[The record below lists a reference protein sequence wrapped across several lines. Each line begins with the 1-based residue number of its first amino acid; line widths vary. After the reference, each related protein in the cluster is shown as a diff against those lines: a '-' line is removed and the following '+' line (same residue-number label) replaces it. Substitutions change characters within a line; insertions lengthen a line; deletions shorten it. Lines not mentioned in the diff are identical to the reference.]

1 MTEPLKRV
9 VVAFGTRPEATKMA
23 PVIFGLRQQP
33 GIETIVLSTGQ
44 HKQQL
49 EDGLK
54 IFGITPDHD
63 LDVMTDRQT
72 LPGLMGKIV
81 PLAAEKLKELRAD
94 YVLVHGDTLSSFAVA
109 LAAFFERIPVG
120 HVEAG
125 LRSFNM
131 NEPFPEEANRRL
143 TDVLTDLDLPPTIGA
158 AENIARE
165 GKINPNI
172 VVTGQTEVDAVLFA
186 SARGELPSLPTGK
199 RIVAMTMHRRENL
212 PFMADLAGA
221 LARVARAHP
230 ECHFVY
236 PVHLNPAV
244 REAVYPALKPLEN
257 FSLLEPL
264 EFGSMAAL
272 MRASSLIVTDSG
284 GLQEGGATLGVPVVV
299 LRNVTERPEGLA
311 VGALTL
317 AGTDPERVF
326 DVIHELLSSET
337 ALAKMQNRPNP
348 YGDGNA
354 GVRCAR
360 AVAWRLGLAVRPE
373 DWISSV

>member
-1 MTEPLKRV
+1 MKKV
-9 VVAFGTRPEATKMA
+9 VVAFGTRPEAIKMA
-23 PVIFGLRQQP
+23 PVIFGLREQP

-49 EDGLK
+49 EDALS
-54 IFGITPDHD
+54 IFKITPDLD

-81 PLAAEKLKELRAD
+81 PAAAEKLKELNAD
-94 YVLVHGDTLSSFAVA
+94 YVLVHGDTLTSFAVA

-143 TDVLTDLDLPPTIGA
+143 TDVLTDLDLPPTTGA
-158 AENIARE
+158 AENILRE
-165 GKINPNI
+165 HKINPNLVI
-172 VVTGQTEVDAVLFA
+172 TGQTEVDAVLYA
-186 SARGELPSLPTGK
+186 STRGSPPPLPAGK

-212 PFMADLAGA
+212 PFMRDLSEAM
-221 LARVARAHP
+221 ARVARAHP

-244 REAVYPALKPLEN
+244 REAVYPVLESLEN
-257 FSLLEPL
+257 FDLLEPL
-264 EFGSMAAL
+264 DFGTMAAL

-311 VGALTL
+311 VGALKL
-317 AGTDPERVF
+317 AGTDPDQVF
-326 DVIHELLSSET
+326 SIIDELLSNDE
-337 ALAKMQNRPNP
+337 ALGKMQNRPNP
-348 YGDGNA
+348 YGDGHA
-354 GVRCAR
+354 GIRCAK
-360 AVAWRLGLAVRPE
+360 AVAWRLGLTDRPKNWE
-373 DWISSV
+373 G

>member
-1 MTEPLKRV
+1 VKRV

-44 HKQQL
+44 HKEQL
-49 EDGLK
+49 LDGLK

-63 LDVMTDRQT
+63 LEVMTERQT

-81 PLAAEKLKELRAD
+81 PLAAEKLKELKAD

-109 LAAFFERIPVG
+109 LSAFFERIPVG

-125 LRSFNM
+125 LRSFNLA
-131 NEPFPEEANRRL
+131 EPFPEEANRRL
-143 TDVLTDLDLPPTIGA
+143 TDVLTDLDLPPTRGA
-158 AENIARE
+158 AQNILNE
-165 GKINPNI
+165 GKVNPNL
-172 VVTGQTEVDAVLFA
+172 VVTGQTEVDAVLYA
-186 SARGELPSLPTGK
+186 SARGELPSLPHGK

-212 PFMADLAGA
+212 PFMADLAA
-221 LARVARAHP
+221 AIARVARAHP

-244 REAVYPALKPLEN
+244 REAVYPALRPLEN

-272 MRASSLIVTDSG
+272 MRASRLIVTDSG

-311 VGALTL
+311 VGALRL
-317 AGTDPERVF
+317 AGTDPEQVF
-326 DVIHELLSSET
+326 TMIDDLLSNDAE
-337 ALAKMQNRPNP
+337 LAKMQGRPNP
-348 YGDGNA
+348 YGDGHA
-354 GVRCAR
+354 GVRCAQ
-360 AVAWRLGLAVRPE
+360 AVAWRLGLADRPA
-373 DWISSV
+373 DWQ

>member
-1 MTEPLKRV
+1 MKRV
-9 VVAFGTRPEATKMA
+9 VIAFGTRPEATKMA

-44 HKQQL
+44 HKEQL
-49 EDGLK
+49 LDGLR

-63 LDVMTDRQT
+63 LEVMTQRQT

-81 PLAAEKLKELRAD
+81 PLAAEKLKELNAD

-109 LAAFFERIPVG
+109 LSAFFERIPVG

-125 LRSFNM
+125 LRSFNLA
-131 NEPFPEEANRRL
+131 EPFPEEANRRL
-143 TDVLTDLDLPPTIGA
+143 TDVLTDLDLPPTRGA
-158 AENIARE
+158 AQNILNE
-165 GKINPNI
+165 GKVNPNL
-172 VVTGQTEVDAVLFA
+172 VVTGQTEVDAVLYA
-186 SARGELPSLPTGK
+186 SARGALPPLPTGK

-212 PFMADLAGA
+212 PFMADLAA
-221 LARVARAHP
+221 AIARVARAHP
-230 ECHFVY
+230 ECQFVY

-244 REAVYPALKPLEN
+244 REAVYPALRPLKN

-311 VGALTL
+311 VGALKL
-317 AGTDPERVF
+317 AGTDPEQVF
-326 DVIHELLSSET
+326 TMIHELLSDDAE
-337 ALAKMQNRPNP
+337 LAKMAHRPNP
-348 YGDGNA
+348 YGDGHA
-354 GVRCAR
+354 GVRCAQ
-360 AVAWRLGLAVRPE
+360 AVAWRLGLADRPA
-373 DWISSV
+373 DWQ

>member
-1 MTEPLKRV
+1 MTQPRKRV

-23 PVIFGLRQQP
+23 PVIFALRQQP
-33 GIETIVLSTGQ
+33 GIHTIVLSTGQ

-54 IFGITPDHD
+54 IFGITPDVD
-63 LDVMTDRQT
+63 LEVMTERQT

-81 PLAAEKLKELRAD
+81 PLAADKLRELEAD

-109 LAAFFERIPVG
+109 LAAYFERIPVG

-125 LRSFNM
+125 LRSHNM

-143 TDVLTDLDLPPTIGA
+143 TDVLTDLDLPPTKGA
-158 AENIARE
+158 AQNILNE
-165 GKINPNI
+165 GKVNPN
-172 VVTGQTEVDAVLFA
+172 VVITGQTEVDAVLYA
-186 SARGELPSLPTGK
+186 SARGELPALPTGK

-221 LARVARAHP
+221 MARVARAHP

-244 REAVYPALKPLEN
+244 RDAVYPALRPLEN

-299 LRNVTERPEGLA
+299 LRNVTERPEGLE
-311 VGALTL
+311 VGALKL
-317 AGTDPERVF
+317 AGTDPEQVF
-326 DVIHELLSSET
+326 AVIHELLSSDE
-337 ALAKMQNRPNP
+337 ALAAMTNRPNP
-348 YGDGNA
+348 YGDGRA
-354 GVRCAR
+354 GERCAQ
-360 AVAWRLGLAVRPE
+360 AVAWRLGLRERPE
-373 DWISSV
+373 EWVSSV